1 MISLIY
7 FMLPAYLANMA
18 PPLLKKVNFLN
29 YPIHEKLLGSH
40 KTYRGLI
47 FAVIVGM
54 LIFYL
59 QKVLFQY
66 DFFKNISLINYNEYS
81 LLLGFLL
88 AFGAMFGDI
97 VKSFI
102 KRRANIMPGE
112 RFIPW
117 DQLDFVFGALIF
129 SYLIVKL
136 SFIDIILILI
146 ISFILHI
153 IFNHLGYYLKVNEK
167 KL

>member
-1 MISLIY
+1 MIELIY
-7 FMLPAYLANMA
+7 FILPAYLANMA

-54 LIFYL
+54 LIFYI
-59 QKVLFQY
+59 QKILFQY
-66 DFFKNISLINYNEYS
+66 ALFKNISLINYSEYS

-88 AFGAMFGDI
+88 ASGAMFGDI
-97 VKSFI
+97 VKSFV

-129 SYLIVKL
+129 SYFLVPL
-136 SFIDIILILI
+136 SFINIILILI
-146 ISFILHI
+146 ISFALVVIVKHI
-153 IFNHLGYYLKVNEK
+153 GYYLKVNEK
-167 KL
+167 RW

>member
-1 MISLIY
+1 
-7 FMLPAYLANMA
+7 
-18 PPLLKKVNFLN
+18 
-29 YPIHEKLLGSH
+29 
-40 KTYRGLI
+40 
-47 FAVIVGM
+47 M

-59 QKVLFQY
+59 QQVLFQY

-88 AFGAMFGDI
+88 AIGAMFGDLI
-97 VKSFI
+97 ESFI
-102 KRRANIMPGE
+102 KRRLNILPGQ

-117 DQLDFVFGALIF
+117 DQLDFVIGALIL
-129 SYLIVKL
+129 SYFIVPL

-153 IFNHLGYYLKVNEK
+153 IFNHLGYYLKVNK
-167 KL
+167 NKW